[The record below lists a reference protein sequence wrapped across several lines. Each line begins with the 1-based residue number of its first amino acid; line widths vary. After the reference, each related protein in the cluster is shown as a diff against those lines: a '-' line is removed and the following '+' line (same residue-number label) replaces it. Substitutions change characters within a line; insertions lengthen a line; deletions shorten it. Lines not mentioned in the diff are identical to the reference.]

1 MAILTLPAVSDL
13 ANYSGRPQA
22 SYTAFA
28 NSAILQAVIIFQT
41 VTELQP
47 EDLSA
52 LQTDVPEDWQLAQF
66 GILAYAD
73 YIYLRQPYQAPIAGP
88 FTSETIGS
96 YSYAKAQNEVARN
109 AAALEVTGEAVG
121 IFMFDTAV
129 RFLAKR
135 TRAGGVF
142 FGSIGVF
149 DQPPEAPDQLELRWH
164 NGRMVLLGPADFNK
178 FDFPFGGINAPAFP
192 QDPGI

>member
-1 MAILTLPAVSDL
+1 MAILTLLQISDL
-13 ANYSGRPQA
+13 SNFSGRPQS
-22 SYTAFA
+22 SYTTYG
-28 NSAILQAVIIFQT
+28 NSAILQATIMFQT

-47 EDLSA
+47 ADQAALS
-52 LQTDVPEDWQLAQF
+52 PEDAQLANF
-66 GILAYAD
+66 GILALAD
-73 YIYLRQPYQAPIAGP
+73 YIYLRQPYQAPIASP

-109 AAALEVTGEAVG
+109 AAALEVTGEAIGV
-121 IFMFDTAV
+121 FMYDTAV

-142 FGSIGVF
+142 SGSIGVF
-149 DQPPEAPDQLELRWH
+149 DHHPEAPDQIEIRWH
-164 NGRMVLLGPADFNK
+164 EGRMVVLGPDDLNK
-178 FDFPFGGINAPAFP
+178 FDFPFGGINAPSFP